1 MDLPDGQAALIM
13 DDTSKLYNTYT
24 VPDTFLAMD
33 EVPIL
38 DHTMLGNG
46 FMVADQ
52 VPYLTAYETVMQK
65 CDSVQK
71 QTWYMGFDG
80 QGFFYYYLNAEPA
93 AQDFCRS
100 AKSMEAQKEMLS
112 QIKEKKKDLLF
123 SFWMHKA
130 TIIFITG
137 S

>member
-1 MDLPDGQAALIM
+1 
-13 DDTSKLYNTYT
+13 
-24 VPDTFLAMD
+24 
-33 EVPIL
+33 
-38 DHTMLGNG
+38 
-46 FMVADQ
+46 MVADQ

-80 QGFFYYYLNAEPA
+80 QGFYYYLNARA
-93 AQDFCRS
+93 CRTGFPPVG
-100 AKSMEAQKEMLS
+100 KSMEAQKEMLS
-112 QIKEKKKDLLF
+112 QIKKKKDLLF